1 MMHRSTYDFIFILF
15 IALSGSIGF
24 AAVEEPEAGKVIRQ
38 VSCRADSE
46 HHYAL
51 YLPSYFYQS
60 GEEEWPVIYAFEAA
74 GRGDLPVELFSE
86 AAEKYGYI
94 IAGSNISE
102 NGPWETILMA
112 AEMMITDVEARFK
125 VDKARRYTAGF
136 SGGARVAAALAILY
150 GTFEGVIGCGAGFSS
165 NYPPNFDM
173 QFSYIGLIGNRDYN
187 FQEMMLLD
195 DKLSTFRIDHY
206 ICEFPG
212 SHEWPP
218 ALVLKDAV
226 QWLHFKAMKN
236 DLIWIDYGMR
246 EDFYELQQ
254 SIIQNLLDEG
264 RKYDAYMECLKTLS
278 YLDGIRRM
286 NDIITWADDLWKSP
300 EVKEEMK
307 NRRNI
312 LEEERAFYYQYHE
325 AFAAY
330 RYNLEDSMTPIKPAK
345 WWREQLKIAN
355 NKIHRGNS
363 PADTLLG
370 RRMID
375 FMWRSAYMNYESVQG
390 SNYQSLSLF
399 YLDIWAQVQPD
410 AVSPYFFMA
419 RTYAR
424 EGKSARALKE
434 LEKAINRGLD
444 DPAIIEN
451 DPWLASLSPLPEYQ
465 RLVNK
470 ISGF

>member
-1 MMHRSTYDFIFILF
+1 MIIRFTYRFVLIL
-15 IALSGSIGF
+15 IVLTNVSNVSVAGD
-24 AAVEEPEAGKVIRQ
+24 EPEAGKVLRH
-38 VSCRADSE
+38 VSCQADND

-51 YLPSYFYQS
+51 YLPGNYDTSDYQ
-60 GEEEWPVIYAFEAA
+60 GWPVIYAFDAA
-74 GRGDLPVELFSE
+74 GRGALPVELLSE
-86 AAEKYGYI
+86 AAETFGYI

-102 NGPWETILMA
+102 NGPWETILKA

-125 VDKARRYTAGF
+125 IDKARRYTAGF
-136 SGGARVAAALAILY
+136 SGGARVAAALAVMY
-150 GTFEGVIGCGAGFSS
+150 GTFEGVIGCGAGFSP

-187 FQEMMLLD
+187 YQEMMLLD
-195 DKLSTFRIDHY
+195 DKLNTFRIDHY

-218 ALVLKDAV
+218 APVLKDAV

-246 EDFYELQQ
+246 EDFYELQLG
-254 SIIQNLLDEG
+254 IIQNLMDED

-286 NDIITWADDLWKSP
+286 VDIRAMADDLWKSP

-307 NRRNI
+307 NKRNI
-312 LEEERAFYYQYHE
+312 LEEERAYYHQYHE

-330 RYNLEDSMTPIKPAK
+330 RYNLEDSMTPIKPSK
-345 WWREQLKIAN
+345 WWKEQIKIAN
-355 NKIHRGNS
+355 HKIHAGKT
-363 PADTLLG
+363 PADTLMG

-375 FMWRSAYMNYESVQG
+375 FMWRSAYLNYESVQG
-390 SNYQSLSLF
+390 SNYQSLSRF
-399 YLDIWAQVQPD
+399 YLDIWIQLQPD

-424 EGKSARALKE
+424 EGKRARALKE

-444 DPAIIEN
+444 DPVLILS
-451 DPWLASLSPLPEYQ
+451 DPWLATLSTSPEYQ
-465 RLVNK
+465 RLMK
-470 ISGF
+470 RLEE

>member
-1 MMHRSTYDFIFILF
+1 MSKYLSDTLTIIFSLLSTLMVTAGGD
-15 IALSGSIGF
+15 
-24 AAVEEPEAGKVIRQ
+24 EPEAGKVIRQ
-38 VSCRADSE
+38 VSCRADSD

-51 YLPSYFYQS
+51 YLPSDYHTSDNEY
-60 GEEEWPVIYAFEAA
+60 WPVIYAFDAA
-74 GRGDLPVELFSE
+74 GRGSLPVELFSE
-86 AAEKYGYI
+86 AAETFGYI

-102 NGPWETILMA
+102 NGPWETILKA
-112 AEMMITDVEARFK
+112 TEMMITDIESRFK
-125 VDKARRYTAGF
+125 VDKARRYAAGF
-136 SGGARVAAALAILY
+136 SGGARVAAALAVMY
-150 GTFEGVIGCGAGFSS
+150 GTFEGVIGCGAGFSP

-187 FQEMMLLD
+187 YQEMMLLD

-218 ALVLKDAV
+218 APVLTDAV
-226 QWLHFKAMKN
+226 HWLHFKAMKN

-246 EDFYELQQ
+246 EDFYDLQL
-254 SIIQNLLDEG
+254 SIINKLLDEE

-278 YLDGIRRM
+278 YLDWIRRM
-286 NDIITWADDLWKSP
+286 GEIRTMADDLWKSP
-300 EVKEEMK
+300 EVKDEL
-307 NRRNI
+307 RNKRGV
-312 LEEERAFYYQYHE
+312 LEEERAFYHQYHE

-345 WWREQLKIAN
+345 WWKEQLKIAH
-355 NKIHRGNS
+355 NKILKGKT
-363 PADTLLG
+363 PADTLMG
-370 RRMID
+370 HRMID

-390 SNYQSLSLF
+390 SRYQSLSRF
-399 YLDIWAQVQPD
+399 YLDIWALVQPE

-424 EGKSARALKE
+424 EGKSAKALKE

-444 DPAIIEN
+444 DPSIIEN
-451 DPWLASLSPLPEYQ
+451 DPWMATLHPFPEYQ